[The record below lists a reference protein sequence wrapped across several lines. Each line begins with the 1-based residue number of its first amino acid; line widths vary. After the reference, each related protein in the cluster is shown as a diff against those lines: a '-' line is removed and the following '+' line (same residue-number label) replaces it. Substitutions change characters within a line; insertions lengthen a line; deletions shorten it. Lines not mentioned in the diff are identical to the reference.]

1 MGDGFAVDVSAL
13 RSDVARWTD
22 WSSRLTAEDGGL
34 ASTLDVW
41 AFSDQPGFEQVRAD
55 YIAKLGHL
63 RREVSAGSRAM
74 QAIADRLDEVASSYE
89 EAEAQT
95 EAIVERAGS

>member
-13 RSDVARWTD
+13 RADVARWTD
-22 WSSRLTAEDGGL
+22 WSSRLTAEDADLG
-34 ASTLDVW
+34 STLDPW
-41 AFSDQPGFEQVRAD
+41 AFSDQPGFAQVRAD
-55 YIAKLGHL
+55 YVAKLGHL

-74 QAIADRLDEVASSYE
+74 QAIADRLEDVVSSYE

-95 EAIVERAGS
+95 EGIVAKAGS